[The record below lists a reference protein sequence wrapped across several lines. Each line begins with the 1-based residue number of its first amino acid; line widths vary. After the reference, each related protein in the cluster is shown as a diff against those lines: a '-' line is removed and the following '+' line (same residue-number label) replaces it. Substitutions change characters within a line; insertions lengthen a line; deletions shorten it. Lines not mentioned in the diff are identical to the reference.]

1 MNTIL
6 VVAELA
12 NEKLAM
18 AGLEQ
23 LALAR
28 RLAPTGTVIALLLGA
43 DKAMAEAL
51 IARGADQVVL
61 GTRKAFDGYNSDG
74 WTACAADRKSTR
86 LNSSHIPLSRM
97 PSSA

>member
-28 RLAPTGTVIALLLGA
+28 RLAPTGTVIALLWGA

-51 IARGADQVVL
+51 IARGALPPALVRP
-61 GTRKAFDGYNSDG
+61 TSWSWAMR
-74 WTACAADRKSTR
+74 CSTG
-86 LNSSHIPLSRM
+86 SSWDT
-97 PSSA
+97 